1 MILLDR
7 EIKKYKE
14 LLFVDGYNIINS
26 WDSLKNDTD
35 KELEESR
42 RKLIDILM
50 EFKHY
55 TKEGV
60 VLVFDSYNVKSDRQ
74 IFVENKLM
82 IVYTKELE
90 TADHF
95 IERAV
100 EKYANK
106 KKIRVATSDRLEQ
119 DIILGKGATR
129 MSAKEFEFEIKTFKE
144 DIKRITIKKKTENK
158 LNISGL
164 KSSNV
169 EALEKYKEIMKKK

>member
-1 MILLDR
+1 
-7 EIKKYKE
+7 
-14 LLFVDGYNIINS
+14 
-26 WDSLKNDTD
+26 
-35 KELEESR
+35 
-42 RKLIDILM
+42 
-50 EFKHY
+50 
-55 TKEGV
+55 
-60 VLVFDSYNVKSDRQ
+60 
-74 IFVENKLM
+74 M

-158 LNISGL
+158 LHLSGL

>member
-1 MILLDR
+1 MRSLDR

-26 WDSLKNDTD
+26 WDSLKNSSD

-50 EFKHY
+50 EYKHY

-74 IFVENKLM
+74 VIIENKLM

-95 IERAV
+95 IERQV
-100 EKYANK
+100 EKYRNTK
-106 KKIRVATSDRLEQ
+106 KMRVATSDRLEQ

-129 MSAKEFEFEIKTFKE
+129 ISAKELEIEVKNFRE
-144 DIKRITIKKKTENK
+144 DIKRITIKKKTQNH
-158 LNISGL
+158 LHLSGL
-164 KSSNV
+164 NTRNV
-169 EALEKYKEIMKKK
+169 EALEKYKEKMRNK